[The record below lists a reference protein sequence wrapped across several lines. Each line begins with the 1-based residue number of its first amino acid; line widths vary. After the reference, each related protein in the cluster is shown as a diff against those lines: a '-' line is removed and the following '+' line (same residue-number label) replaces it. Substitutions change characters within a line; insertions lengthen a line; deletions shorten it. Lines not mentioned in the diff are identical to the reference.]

1 MPKAIIR
8 LTDVSHHYGKI
19 RALDNVSLELPA
31 GKLIGFIGPNGVGK
45 SSLLSLIAGIKKRQ
59 QGRVEVLSG
68 EMGSEQHR
76 NLICHQIAYMPQGL
90 GKNLYQTLSVKQNIM
105 FFAHLFGLS
114 PRQRITKIDELLTKT
129 GLAPFADRP
138 AGKLSGGMKQK
149 LGLCCALVHKPDLL
163 ILDEPTTG
171 VDPLSR
177 RHFWALISNLRQQQP
192 DITIL
197 VATAYMDE
205 AQGFDWLVAMNAG
218 KVLSTGTP
226 EMLIE
231 STATQS
237 LESAFIELLP
247 EKQKRT
253 HSTVARSS
261 NDKLQLDTAR
271 VAIEA
276 SHLTLYFDDFKAVDD
291 ISLTIKQGE
300 IFGFIGSNGCGKT
313 TTMKMLTGLLSPS
326 EGTAQI
332 FGQPADA
339 NSIETRKRIGYMSQ
353 SFSLYTELS
362 VEQNLVLH
370 ARLFGLPETR
380 IKARSNQLL
389 LQFGLEPYKTML
401 ADKLPLGIR
410 QRLSLAVAMV
420 HSPELL
426 ILDEPTSGV
435 DPIARDEFWQLL
447 QALSRKQGVTIFI
460 STHFMNEAARCD
472 RISLMDKGRILV
484 TDLPQNIIEQRNATT
499 LEEAFIDYL
508 QATGAETAEVKE
520 PQLETTLP
528 EIEKNRQSRFF
539 SWQRMFAFSRRETME
554 IFRDP
559 ILLSFSFLGTI
570 VLMLIFGY
578 GITLDIDE
586 LPFTVL
592 DQDQTPHSRQYA
604 EGFRASPYFSEQPA
618 VSSQK
623 EMNQQLTSGTVSMV
637 LEIPSGFGRALVNGQ
652 SPQVMIWVDGSMP
665 FRGSTI
671 NGYVSGVHQQFLEE
685 GFRSVSGEGVP
696 LPLTM
701 EVRFNYNQDFKSIY
715 SMVPAVIALLLIFIP
730 AILMA
735 LGVVREKELGSITNF
750 YATPATR
757 LEFLLGKQLPY
768 IGIGMFN
775 YFVMLAM
782 ALFIFDVPL
791 KGSFF
796 VLTLAALLYVIIT
809 TGIGLFMSTF
819 TRTQIA
825 ALAGT
830 SIISM
835 LPAIQF
841 SGLII
846 PVSALDGSAY
856 WIGQLFPTTY
866 FLKVSVGSFTKGMQ
880 FSDLSQDILVL
891 LLMVPVIT
899 LSSWLLTKKQDA

>member
-8 LTDVSHHYGKI
+8 LDGISHYYGKTS
-19 RALDNVSLELPA
+19 ALDNISLELPT
-31 GKLIGFIGPNGVGK
+31 GKIIGFIGPDGVGK
-45 SSLLSLIAGIKKRQ
+45 SSLLGLIAGIKKCQ
-59 QGRVEVLSG
+59 QGQIDVLSG
-68 EMGSEQHR
+68 DMRSEKHR
-76 NLICHQIAYMPQGL
+76 NQVCNRIAYMPQGL

-105 FFAHLFGLS
+105 FFAQLFGLS
-114 PRQRITKIDELLTKT
+114 PRQRITKIDELLNKT

-177 RHFWALISNLRQQQP
+177 RQFWALISNLRQHQP
-192 DITIL
+192 DISIL

-218 KVLSTGTP
+218 KILSTGTP

-231 STATQS
+231 STSTNS

-247 EKQKRT
+247 EKQKRA
-253 HSTVARSS
+253 HSTVARPS
-261 NDKLQLDTAR
+261 NDKLQLDTTR

-326 EGTAQI
+326 EGAAQI
-332 FGQPADA
+332 FGQPVDA

-370 ARLFGLPETR
+370 ARLFDLPETR
-380 IKARSNQLL
+380 IKTRSNQLL

-410 QRLSLAVAMV
+410 QRLSLAVAMI

-472 RISLMDKGRILV
+472 RISLMDKGRILA
-484 TDLPQNIIEQRNATT
+484 TDSPQNIIEQRNAAT

-508 QATGAETAEVKE
+508 QATDVETAETKE
-520 PQLETTLP
+520 PQLETPLSTIDASQL
-528 EIEKNRQSRFF
+528 SHFF

-554 IFRDP
+554 VFRDP
-559 ILLSFSFLGTI
+559 ILLSFSFIGTI

-578 GITLDIDE
+578 GITLDVDE

-604 EGFRASPYFSEQPA
+604 EGFRASPYFSERPA
-618 VSSQK
+618 ISSPK
-623 EMNQQLTSGTVSMV
+623 EMNQQLTSGKVSMV
-637 LEIPSGFGRALVNGQ
+637 LEIPSGFGRALINGQ
-652 SPQVMIWVDGSMP
+652 SPQVMVWVDGSMP
-665 FRGSTI
+665 FRGSTVS
-671 NGYVSGVHQQFLEE
+671 GYVSGVHRQFLEE
-685 GFRSVSGEGVP
+685 GFRSVSGEGVQ

-775 YFVMLAM
+775 YFVMLVM

-796 VLTLAALLYVIIT
+796 VLTLAALLYVIVT
-809 TGIGLFMSTF
+809 TGIGLLMSTF

-830 SIISM
+830 AIISM

-880 FSDLSQDILVL
+880 FSDLSRDILVL